1 MVKPEHVSTP
11 SLLQSL
17 PIPTKA
23 WTSIGMGFITCL
35 PKSEGKEVIMVVV
48 DRLTKFAHFLP
59 LSHPYTVTDVAKI
72 FFDNIYKVY
81 GLPTSIISD
90 RDPVF
95 TSNF

>member
-1 MVKPEHVSTP
+1 
-11 SLLQSL
+11 
-17 PIPTKA
+17 
-23 WTSIGMGFITCL
+23 
-35 PKSEGKEVIMVVV
+35 MVVV

-59 LSHPYTVTDVAKI
+59 LSHPYIVIDVAKA
-72 FFDNIYKVY
+72 FCDNIYKLY